1 MTTIEAVNQEISDIQ
16 TKLVLANQKADVFI
30 AFIHTL
36 QAGGPVTQEQLDAAG
51 TALATIIDQ
60 ETALNSKLDAAVVT
74 P

>member
-16 TKLVLANQKADVFI
+16 TKLVLANQKADVVI

-36 QAGGPVTQEQLDAAG
+36 QAGVPVTQEQLDAAG